1 MKRYIT
7 ILLALM
13 LFSCDTFFHEEDN
26 PYLKI
31 DKQQEKIDLINGIYT
46 RLVRVHDG
54 DYFKVSRAEDL
65 NYYINYN
72 FNGNGSGCGSGDIVN
87 YTQIIGNIYV
97 NLYTAIIN
105 INNLLLVLTE
115 RDDKALLGELYFLR
129 AYSYFKLARLFGT
142 PPLIEDITVNYYVE
156 KPSYKDVYGFI
167 EKDMLKALEF
177 LPETYTDARIPGET
191 PHKGTAKALLAEI
204 YLAMAGYP
212 VLDESKYA
220 EAARLSG
227 EVIQQ
232 ADFYNFALQ
241 NDFAALWKEENKHDK
256 ENIFGLFFSSGSENN
271 WNKIGQ
277 IHLSFYY
284 FSSSY
289 SDYGIFSS
297 YELYGPYNPEMK
309 FFDTFPNNYRKYNSY
324 VTGIYS
330 HISYNFQDSMV
341 YSLQF
346 VPFNPLLDPCRFVGS
361 AVSLKWAG
369 DYLKYNNSDYPDTY
383 DIKPASTLYLLRFAQ
398 TLLTYAEAKV
408 RSGKLD
414 QSAFDAVNKIR
425 RRANHLDLNSTSK
438 YDLPANLTTEQFIDS
453 VVWER
458 AWELSGEPDGRWFD
472 IIRLNLKDK
481 LAGYRYPKDKPT
493 IIPDIYLTKDWYF
506 YQIPQEDRWANPNF
520 E

>member
-7 ILLALM
+7 ILLALI

-26 PYLKI
+26 PYLRV

-54 DYFKVSRAEDL
+54 QYFTVLCRSDDVNVYE
-65 NYYINYN
+65 NYT
-72 FNGNGSGCGSGDIVN
+72 FSGNGSGCGYTGITTN
-87 YTQIIGNIYV
+87 YTPIIGNIYV
-97 NLYTAIIN
+97 NLYAAIIN
-105 INNLLLVLTE
+105 INNLLLVLSE
-115 RDDKALLGELYFLR
+115 RDDKAILGELYFLR

-142 PPLIEDITVNYYVE
+142 PPLIEDISVNYYVE
-156 KPSYKDVYGFI
+156 KPSYMDVYSFI

-177 LPETYTDARIPGET
+177 LPETYTDSRIPGET
-191 PHKGTAKALLAEI
+191 PHQGTAKALLAEI

-232 ADFYNFALQ
+232 AEFYNYSLQ
-241 NDFAALWKEENKHDK
+241 NDFAALWKENNKHDQ

-277 IHLSFYY
+277 IRLQVVSVPLSLPQFAIYN
-284 FSSSY
+284 SY
-289 SDYGIFSS
+289 DLFSS
-297 YELYGPYNPEMK
+297 YHPEFK

-324 VTGIYS
+324 TTGIYR
-330 HISYNFQDSMV
+330 HIKYDFQDTIIP
-341 YSLQF
+341 SLQF
-346 VPFNPLLDPCRFVGS
+346 VPFNPLLDPCTFVNS
-361 AVSLKWAG
+361 AISLKWVG
-369 DYLKYNNSDYPDTY
+369 DYLKYTNTDY
-383 DIKPASTLYLLRFAQ
+383 DIKPASTLYLLRYAQ
-398 TLLTYAEAKV
+398 TLLTYAEAKA
-408 RSGKLD
+408 RSGNPD
-414 QSAFDAVNKIR
+414 QLAYDAVNKIR
-425 RRANHLDLNSTSK
+425 RRANHLDLNTPSK

-453 VVWER
+453 VVRER
-458 AWELSGEPDGRWFD
+458 AWELSCEPDGRWFD

-481 LAGYRYPKDKPT
+481 LAGYRYPMDKPT
-493 IIPDIYLTKDWYF
+493 IVPDIYLTNDWYF

>member
-7 ILLALM
+7 ILLALI

-26 PYLKI
+26 PYLKV
-31 DKQQEKIDLINGIYT
+31 DKQQEKIDLINGIYS
-46 RLVRVHDG
+46 RLVRVHDDQYFSVLCRSDDIN
-54 DYFKVSRAEDL
+54 DYYSSSYEID
-65 NYYINYN
+65 YPSI
-72 FNGNGSGCGSGDIVN
+72 
-87 YTQIIGNIYV
+87 TGNIYV
-97 NLYTAIIN
+97 NLYSAIIN
-105 INNLLLVLTE
+105 INNLLLVLSE

-167 EKDMLKALEF
+167 EKDMLKALEL

-212 VLDESKYA
+212 VMDESKYA

-241 NDFAALWKEENKHDK
+241 NDFATLWNENNKHDK

-271 WNKIGQ
+271 WNKIGNVRLNVHSVPISLPQ
-277 IHLSFYY
+277 WGIYNSFNLNSIYH
-284 FSSSY
+284 
-289 SDYGIFSS
+289 
-297 YELYGPYNPEMK
+297 PEMK
-309 FFDTFPNNYRKYNSY
+309 FYDAFPNNYRKYNSFT
-324 VTGIYS
+324 TGIYRY
-330 HISYNFQDSMV
+330 ITYDFQDTVVS
-341 YSLQF
+341 SLQF
-346 VPFNPLLDPCRFVGS
+346 VPFNPLLDPNTFIYW
-361 AVSLKWAG
+361 ANSLKWAG
-369 DYLKYNNSDYPDTY
+369 DYLKYTNTQY
-383 DIKPASTLYLLRFAQ
+383 DIKPATTLYLLRYAQ

-408 RSGKLD
+408 RSGNLD
-414 QSAFDAVNKIR
+414 QSAFDMVNKIR
-425 RRANHLDLNSTSK
+425 RRANHLDLDSPSK
-438 YDLPANLTTEQFIDS
+438 YDLPANLTTDQFIDS

>member
-1 MKRYIT
+1 MKRTIT

-13 LFSCDTFFHEEDN
+13 LFSCDSLFHEEDN

-31 DKQQEKIDLINGIYT
+31 DKQQEKIDLINGIYS

-54 DYFKVSRAEDL
+54 NYFAVLCRSDDVNDYG
-65 NYYINYN
+65 NYS
-72 FNGNGSGCGSGDIVN
+72 FSTSSGGCSAPGRNIDYPTITGD
-87 YTQIIGNIYV
+87 IYV

-105 INNLLLVLTE
+105 INNLLLVLSE
-115 RDDKALLGELYFLR
+115 RDNKALLGELYFLR

-167 EKDMLKALEF
+167 EQDMLKALKF

-204 YLAMAGYP
+204 YLVMAGYP

-241 NDFAALWKEENKHDK
+241 NDFAALWNENNKHDK

-277 IHLSFYY
+277 IRLQAIFVTDSQYGRYNTFDL
-284 FSSSY
+284 FSNY
-289 SDYGIFSS
+289 T
-297 YELYGPYNPEMK
+297 PEFK

-324 VTGIYS
+324 NTGIYKY
-330 HISYNFQDSMV
+330 ITYDFQDTFV
-341 YSLQF
+341 TSLKF
-346 VPFNPLLDPCRFVGS
+346 VPFNPLLDPCTFVTK
-361 AVSLKWAG
+361 AVSLKWVG
-369 DYLKYNNSDYPDTY
+369 DYLKYTNAQY
-383 DIKPASTLYLLRFAQ
+383 DIKPTTTLYLLRYAQ

-408 RSGKLD
+408 RSGNLD
-414 QSAFDAVNKIR
+414 QSAYEAVNKIR
-425 RRANHLDLNSTSK
+425 RRANHLDLNSPSK

-458 AWELSGEPDGRWFD
+458 AWELSCEPDGRWFD
-472 IIRLNLKDK
+472 IVRLNLKDK
-481 LAGYRYPKDKPT
+481 LAGYRYRKDKPT
-493 IIPDIYLTKDWYF
+493 IIPDINLTKDWYF